1 MARTR
6 RIAAT
11 AATGTALAVVL
22 AGCGGGGGDSK
33 GKSGDHSLT
42 IATAAEVP
50 LLNPSNDN
58 GSTGIQIESAL
69 WAPLTRVDDKTGKLV
84 NVVADSVTS
93 KDAKTWTIKI
103 KPGWTFTNG
112 EKLTAKSFVDTWN
125 YTALGEHGF
134 ANNGAFQRVEG
145 YDDLNPAKGK
155 AKATT
160 LSGLKVV
167 DDLTF
172 TVTLKAAFSPY
183 PTTLS
188 YLGVT
193 ALSAETLKD
202 PDKYK
207 HDPIG
212 YGAYKIDGEWKAG
225 QPVKLTRNKDY
236 QGKDAPQADHLTF
249 RFFSNPETAYN
260 EFLAG
265 NVDYTLVPSSKID
278 SYKTDAPGKWSQ
290 AKAAGNIS
298 YLNLPVTLKGYG
310 DTRVRRAL
318 SLALDRASLA
328 KLKPGNAP
336 ATSFTAPSI
345 AGHRENTCTACG
357 QDVAEAKK
365 LLKEAG
371 GFSAGKLRLF
381 YASDN
386 PGEQVYAEALGNM
399 WRQNLGLKIQYVG
412 KPGAEIGP
420 LANAGK
426 LDGIRIMA
434 WGHDYPSLE
443 DYLTPLFASYGD
455 VNTGRYDDAKVDSM
469 LADANAQVDQTKAT
483 EEYQAVE
490 DRVAGQM
497 PVVPL
502 SHQRD
507 VYLHSDGIE
516 PLNSRYMNVDP
527 TRSTFGD

>member
-6 RIAAT
+6 RIAT

-22 AGCGGGGGDSK
+22 AGCSGGSGSGSGGGE
-33 GKSGDHSLT
+33 SGAHSLT

-69 WAPLTRVDDKTGKLV
+69 WAPLTRVDPKSGKLV

-93 KDAKTWTIKI
+93 KDAKTWTIRI

-125 YTALGEHGF
+125 YTAAGEHAF
-134 ANNGAFQRVEG
+134 ANNGAFQRVQG
-145 YDDLNPAKGK
+145 YEDLNPAKGK

-172 TVTLKAAFSPY
+172 TVTLKAPFSPY

-188 YLGVT
+188 YLGVA
-193 ALSAETLKD
+193 ALSEETLKD

-207 HDPIG
+207 HEPIG
-212 YGAYKIDGEWKAG
+212 YGAYKLDGAWKAG
-225 QPVKLTRNKDY
+225 QPVRVVRNKDY
-236 QGKDAPQADHLTF
+236 QGKDAPQADHITF

-265 NVDYTLVPSSKID
+265 NVDYVTVPSSKID
-278 SYKTDAPGKWSQ
+278 SYKTDAPGKWNQ
-290 AKAAGNIS
+290 AKAAANIS
-298 YLNLPVTLKGYG
+298 YLNLPVTLKPYG
-310 DTRVRRAL
+310 DTRIRRAL

-328 KLKPGNAP
+328 KLKPGNSP
-336 ATSFTAPSI
+336 ATSFTAPSVD
-345 AGHRENTCTACG
+345 GHRENTCTACA

-365 LLKEAG
+365 LLREAG
-371 GFSAGKLRLF
+371 GFSGKLRLF
-381 YASDN
+381 FASDN

-399 WRQNLGLKIQYVG
+399 WRQNLGLKISYVG

-455 VNTGRYDDAKVDSM
+455 VNTGRYKDAKVDSL
-469 LADANAQVDQTKAT
+469 LADANAEVDQAKAT
-483 EEYQAVE
+483 EEYQAIE
-490 DRVAGQM
+490 DRIAEQM

-516 PLNSRYMNVDP
+516 PLNGRFASVDP
-527 TRSTFGD
+527 VHSAFGD